1 MYIYQKRQ
9 FKSENTLLQWSLQ
22 NILENQTFQRRVPF
36 IMVNS
41 YEMAFMSRDIDRIC
55 REISTELI
63 EQRFC

>member
-41 YEMAFMSRDIDRIC
+41 YEMAFMSRDIDRID
-55 REISTELI
+55 
-63 EQRFC
+63 